1 MTYQAID
8 RIFYLLT
15 GLSFALGI
23 ALALSF
29 LLGWSG
35 HTRRCLPPA
44 WRNSVLRAKFME
56 LVKLRALDCDAFH
69 RSSTSQAW

>member
-1 MTYQAID
+1 MLSKQLLCQKKIALLKKLRDRVQHAAMTYQAID

-29 LLGWSG
+29 LLG
-35 HTRRCLPPA
+35 
-44 WRNSVLRAKFME
+44 
-56 LVKLRALDCDAFH
+56 
-69 RSSTSQAW
+69 

>member
-1 MTYQAID
+1 LPKKLRDQVQHAAMTYQAID

-29 LLGWSG
+29 LLG
-35 HTRRCLPPA
+35 
-44 WRNSVLRAKFME
+44 
-56 LVKLRALDCDAFH
+56 
-69 RSSTSQAW
+69 

>member
-1 MTYQAID
+1 MPQNNCFAQKTIALPKKLRDQVQNAAMTYQAID

-29 LLGWSG
+29 LLG
-35 HTRRCLPPA
+35 
-44 WRNSVLRAKFME
+44 
-56 LVKLRALDCDAFH
+56 
-69 RSSTSQAW
+69 

>member
-1 MTYQAID
+1 LLCQKKIALPKKLRDRVQHAAMTYQAID

-29 LLGWSG
+29 LLG
-35 HTRRCLPPA
+35 
-44 WRNSVLRAKFME
+44 
-56 LVKLRALDCDAFH
+56 
-69 RSSTSQAW
+69 